1 MSIATSVTSTMTA
14 GGTRRPARAGR
25 PPERAEREDT
35 RARILAEAV
44 ELFAANGFASTTTRE
59 LAEQMGFTKAALY
72 YHFRTKD
79 DLLAALVEPV
89 VAQIAALAGAPGP
102 DTPRPD
108 NDLGRVGLLAGYLDL
123 VAAHRQVF
131 RVLYQDPA
139 VGRNEKV
146 KAVVREGYT
155 PLVEAL
161 RVPGQDPVTARTRVR
176 AALGSIHAALG
187 DDTPEEDLPL
197 VRAAALVA
205 ACGALGINGAVPTQP
220 MTVAQPMTSV
230 TIPPQTPAV
239 S

>member
-1 MSIATSVTSTMTA
+1 MSIATTMTSTMTA
-14 GGTRRPARAGR
+14 GGTRRAEGAGR
-25 PPERAEREDT
+25 PAERAEREDT
-35 RARILAEAV
+35 RTRILAEAV

-59 LAEQMGFTKAALY
+59 LAEHMGFTKAALY

-89 VAQIAALAGAPGP
+89 ADEIAALAGAPRAHG
-102 DTPRPD
+102 DA
-108 NDLGRVGLLAGYLDL
+108 GRVDLLAGYLDL
-123 VAAHRQVF
+123 VAAHRRVF

-139 VGRNEKV
+139 VGRNQKV
-146 KAVVREGYT
+146 KAIVWEGYT

-161 RVPGQDPVTARTRVR
+161 CVPGRDPVTARTRVR

-205 ACGALGINGAVPTQP
+205 ACGALGISCAD
-220 MTVAQPMTSV
+220 VAQPVASA
-230 TIPPQTPAV
+230 TIPAQTSAA

>member
-14 GGTRRPARAGR
+14 GGTRRAGSAGR
-25 PPERAEREDT
+25 PAERAEREDT
-35 RARILAEAV
+35 RGRILAEAV

-59 LAEQMGFTKAALY
+59 LSEHMGFTKAALY

-79 DLLAALVEPV
+79 ELLAALVEPI
-89 VAQIAALAGAPGP
+89 ADEIAALA
-102 DTPRPD
+102 DVPRPD
-108 NDLGRVGLLAGYLDL
+108 GDAGRVELLAGYLDL
-123 VAAHRQVF
+123 VAAHRRLF

-139 VGRNEKV
+139 VGRNQKV
-146 KAVVREGYT
+146 KAIVWEGYT

-187 DDTPEEDLPL
+187 DDTPEEDMPL

-205 ACGALGINGAVPTQP
+205 ACGALGISCADA
-220 MTVAQPMTSV
+220 AQPVASA
-230 TIPPQTPAV
+230 TIPAQTPAA

>member
-1 MSIATSVTSTMTA
+1 MTITTTFATSASAVSA
-14 GGTRRPARAGR
+14 ARAASAARPAD
-25 PPERAEREDT
+25 RAEREHT

-59 LAEQMGFTKAALY
+59 LSEHMGFTKAALY

-79 DLLAALVEPV
+79 DLLVALVEPIV
-89 VAQIAALAGAPGP
+89 DRIAALTDAARAEGDA
-102 DTPRPD
+102 
-108 NDLGRVGLLAGYLDL
+108 GRVDLLAGYLDL

-139 VGRNEKV
+139 VARNERV
-146 KAVVREGYT
+146 KAIVWEGYT

-161 RVPGQDPVTARTRVR
+161 CVPGQDPVTARTRVR

-187 DDTPEEDLPL
+187 DEAPDEEQPL

-205 ACGALGINGAVPTQP
+205 ACGALGIGSDPANPAVAT
-220 MTVAQPMTSV
+220 A
-230 TIPPQTPAV
+230 IPPQPSPAN
-239 S
+239 